1 MASQPRWN
9 DLPEVVPNEYNSGPQ
24 VHYSKDKEQW
34 NQYTAGFADG
44 SYQTISGHTPPLPPF
59 EQNAP
64 DSAPVPWWKRRRT
77 LWAGAITVVVVI
89 VVAVVVGVVV
99 GRRSGG

>member
-1 MASQPRWN
+1 MASQQRWN

-24 VHYSKDKEQW
+24 VQYGNDKEQW

-44 SYQTISGHTPPLPPF
+44 SYQSISSHTPPPPPF

-64 DSAPVPWWKRRRT
+64 DSAPVPWWKRRRF
-77 LWAGAITVVVVI
+77 LWAGAIMVVVVI
-89 VVAVVVGVVV
+89 IVAVVAGVVV
-99 GRRSGG
+99 GKRSGG